1 MRSLLG
7 QMPHSGRIGVQ
18 WGDSRVIGYVPQTL
32 DFDKSL
38 PITVGDFM
46 AMATQRRP
54 VFLGV
59 SKARRAEI
67 DRTLERLGLN
77 GKRKAKLGS
86 LSGGERQRVL
96 LAQALIP
103 EPALLVLD
111 EPTTGLDLAGKQIL
125 QRTIVEFAKAGGT
138 VVWINHDIAQV
149 GEIADALTYIDRKV
163 LARRCAARCARDG
176 RGRASV
182 PDADAARPQ
191 GGGVM
196 SALFDIPRQFIIGL
210 ADDNIIHYTFSYA
223 FVVNG
228 FLCAFVIGPLLG
240 GIGTMV
246 VAKRMAF
253 FSQAVGNAALTGVA
267 IGVIIGES
275 YTAPYMSMFSFC
287 LLFGLVLNFARN
299 RTKMSAD
306 TLIGVF
312 LSISLAIGATALL
325 WVSAKVNTHILDT
338 VMFGSILTVDDT
350 DMTVLLVTTLLTLV
364 TALPLFNQML
374 LASLNPS
381 LAHVRGVR
389 VHLLEYVFVLLLT
402 ILTVACVKIVGAVL
416 VEALLLIPAAAAR
429 NLNRS
434 IRGFVW
440 WSIAFSTVACL
451 VGIYAPMRWDLPLPS
466 GGAIILAAALI
477 FVVTIV
483 LRMAL
488 PRYREASL

>member
-1 MRSLLG
+1 M
-7 QMPHSGRIGVQ
+7 
-18 WGDSRVIGYVPQTL
+18 
-32 DFDKSL
+32 
-38 PITVGDFM
+38 
-46 AMATQRRP
+46 
-54 VFLGV
+54 
-59 SKARRAEI
+59 E
-67 DRTLERLGLN
+67 
-77 GKRKAKLGS
+77 
-86 LSGGERQRVL
+86 
-96 LAQALIP
+96 AL
-103 EPALLVLD
+103 
-111 EPTTGLDLAGKQIL
+111 
-125 QRTIVEFAKAGGT
+125 
-138 VVWINHDIAQV
+138 
-149 GEIADALTYIDRKV
+149 Y
-163 LARRCAARCARDG
+163 
-176 RGRASV
+176 
-182 PDADAARPQ
+182 
-191 GGGVM
+191 
-196 SALFDIPRQFIIGL
+196 DIPRQFLIGL
-210 ADDNIIHYTFSYA
+210 AESGKIHYTFTYA

-275 YTAPYMSMFSFC
+275 YTAPYVSMFSFC

-299 RTKMSAD
+299 RTRMSSD

-338 VMFGSILTVDDT
+338 VMFGSILTVNDT
-350 DMTVLLVTTLLTLV
+350 DMTVLLVTTLLAAV
-364 TALPLFNQML
+364 TALPLYNQML

-429 NLNRS
+429 NVNRS

-440 WSIAFSTVACL
+440 WSIVFSTVSCF
-451 VGIYAPMRWDLPLPS
+451 VGIYAPMRWDLPIPS
-466 GGAIILAAALI
+466 GGAIILTAAII
-477 FVVTIV
+477 FLVSMGV
-483 LRMAL
+483 RMVL
-488 PRYREASL
+488 PRYREAAF